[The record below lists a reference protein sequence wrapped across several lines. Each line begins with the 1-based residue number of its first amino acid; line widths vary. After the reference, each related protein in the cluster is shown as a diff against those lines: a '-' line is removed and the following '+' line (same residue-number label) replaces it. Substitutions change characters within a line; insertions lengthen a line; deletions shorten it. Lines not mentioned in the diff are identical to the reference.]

1 MNKLRGMHPSLFF
14 FGNLAQFLYLLTLS
28 GLWKRNKSHAK
39 VGGYFFRKNVGVSY
53 HNYDDDHHAIFGGH
67 ALPSVHKWGLKF
79 YEFVFFFIIIQF
91 YEIVMH
97 LTYI

>member
-1 MNKLRGMHPSLFF
+1 MVSGNETRVMQKL
-14 FGNLAQFLYLLTLS
+14 
-28 GLWKRNKSHAK
+28 
-39 VGGYFFRKNVGVSY
+39 VVIFFRKNVGVSY
-53 HNYDDDHHAIFGGH
+53 HNHDDDHHAIFGGH